1 MSNSARKAEEMY
13 RLVNELESGGYDRQ
27 SFARLHGIGVAK
39 LDYWRARYRRK
50 NGKGS
55 GFIQL
60 SCKPDSVSLEI
71 LYPNGVC
78 VRVNGDPGQVRLH
91 ELVTLL

>member
-27 SFARLHGIGVAK
+27 SFARLHGIGVSK
-39 LDYWRARYRRK
+39 LDYWRTRYRRQ

-60 SCKPDSVSLEI
+60 SCKSNPVSLEI
-71 LYPNGVC
+71 HYPNGVSI
-78 VRVNGDPGQVRLH
+78 RVNGDPGQMRLR